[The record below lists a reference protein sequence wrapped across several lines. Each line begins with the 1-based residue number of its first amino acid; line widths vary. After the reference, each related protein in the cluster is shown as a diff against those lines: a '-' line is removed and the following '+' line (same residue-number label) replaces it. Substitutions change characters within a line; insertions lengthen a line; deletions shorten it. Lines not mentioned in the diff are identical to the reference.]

1 MKGNLNISAIRCNPC
16 PVEKQDLMTGTF
28 CSSQEKPIFQLHRAR
43 ISLEACCV
51 RSKVAVKYSL
61 HREPH
66 SKMDSVLALHPAASG
81 LILGIPNNFS
91 DDVAEID

>member
-28 CSSQEKPIFQLHRAR
+28 CSSYLPVTSSTDKPRGMLCK
-43 ISLEACCV
+43 SEV
-51 RSKVAVKYSL
+51 VVKRSL

-81 LILGIPNNFS
+81 LILGIPNNCS